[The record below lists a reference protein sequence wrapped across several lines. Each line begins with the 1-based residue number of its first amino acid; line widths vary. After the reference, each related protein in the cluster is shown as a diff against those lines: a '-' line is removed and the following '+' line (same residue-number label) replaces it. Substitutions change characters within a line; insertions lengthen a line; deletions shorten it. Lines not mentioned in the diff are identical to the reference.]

1 MRMWRILTAVGLALS
16 AAQAGDLA
24 VSVGAQVDSSYVF
37 RGAKRGPFGVI
48 GDVTLDY
55 RFNKRLSLVG
65 DIQQYVQ
72 IERGVSLAEGVYRA
86 GLRYRPPLIG
96 SLAAL
101 EGGITY
107 YAPSGDLNRILY
119 AGDNTGARSTQ
130 EWYLRTVFD
139 LPFSPTID
147 LLHDFNERPGTY
159 LRFSASR
166 SQDLPGKFSLDLDGS
181 VGLQFGQGIHGWRDG
196 HVRGALWYRA
206 APGISFGPT
215 LDLWIPTNKVD
226 PGANSLRPVIGFG
239 CQLSPKLAQSQA
251 LRLPR
256 QLGPAF

>member
-1 MRMWRILTAVGLALS
+1 MRMWRVLCAALAALS

-24 VSVGAQVDSSYVF
+24 VSFGAQVDSGYVF

-55 RFNKRLSLVG
+55 RLSKNLSLVG
-65 DIQQYVQ
+65 DIQQYVKL
-72 IERGVSLAEGVYRA
+72 ERGLALAEGIYRA
-86 GLRYRPPLIG
+86 GVRYRPPLLG
-96 SLAAL
+96 SLAAV
-101 EGGITY
+101 EGGISY
-107 YAPSGDLNRILY
+107 YAPSGDLDRILY
-119 AGDNTGARSTQ
+119 AGDNTGGRSTQ

-139 LPFSPTID
+139 LPFAPTID

-166 SQDLPGKFSLDLDGS
+166 EQDLPGKFSLDLDGS
-181 VGLQFGQGIHGWRDG
+181 IGLQFGQGVHGWRDG
-196 HVRGALWYRA
+196 HVRGALWYDA
-206 APGISFGPT
+206 APGVSFGPT
-215 LDLWIPTNKVD
+215 LDLWVPAGKVD
-226 PGANSLRPVIGFG
+226 PGANSLRPVVGFG
-239 CQLSPKLAQSQA
+239 CRFSPKLAHTQP